1 MKRAWFSLL
10 AVSAIVST
18 LPSLGEA
25 QTVSLK
31 KNQIY
36 RVSGGPLCGF
46 VTPRNKW
53 LPVKKVGNQYR
64 IIKGGSPS
72 TRQACTALLKP
83 SARRSLAQLPDTSA
97 IVSESTA
104 GGQSI
109 RSVSGTPPTF
119 PQLVEA
125 GGQNYFWRSGVVD
138 AIATGTPNAGQC
150 NEFFSSAVDGESGGY
165 GACYLAEGVSYSISE
180 IASSGT
186 TLCYMRNF
194 PTAAVADN
202 QLVDVISGTL
212 PGGSVRNL
220 FTQPSGSQPRVVKIQ
235 LAGADEEGGGPMFI
249 RVYSEQQ
256 NTAQGN
262 QYRFDFWACKSG
274 ENSPPQ
280 EAQQLR
286 LSAGGELIATSIN
299 SSEGQQFTS
308 TVRGFLVPGSEGLEF
323 DASRGRSAVFG
334 GGNNN
339 PGTEN
344 NFKSRV
350 LINGDNEIRHWL
362 RHAMGS
368 NSLRTGYSASRFG
381 GEGLVSLRFY
391 EGAFKEAIS
400 GGHAHEYGGSTE
412 FRDTY
417 YAAATSNSFSNE
429 TAEINF
435 TSDDFFQEGITVPE
449 ISSSQFSCR
458 QSADISIT
466 LDMSRESMQA
476 VAAECE
482 GGRVNGQIQ
491 FCQTQVIRTA
501 NERYTNV
508 CSGQ

>member
-1 MKRAWFSLL
+1 MKRTWISLL
-10 AVSAIVST
+10 AVGAIVSAIT
-18 LPSLGEA
+18 SSAEA

-31 KNQIY
+31 KNQVQ

-53 LPVKKVGNQYR
+53 LPVKKVGKQYR
-64 IIKGGSPS
+64 ILKGGSPS
-72 TRQACTALLKP
+72 TRAACTALLKP

-97 IVSESTA
+97 IISESST
-104 GGQSI
+104 GSQSI

-125 GGQNYFWRSGVVD
+125 GGENYFWRSGVVD
-138 AIATGTPNAGQC
+138 AIATGSPNAGQC

-180 IASSGT
+180 IATSGT

-194 PTAAVADN
+194 PTAAAVDN
-202 QLVDVISGTL
+202 QLVEVLSGNL
-212 PGGSVRNL
+212 PGGNIRNL
-220 FTQPSGSQPRVVKIQ
+220 FNQPSGSQARVVKIQ
-235 LAGADEEGGGPMFI
+235 PVGAGDEGGGPIFI
-249 RVYSEQQ
+249 RVYSDQQ
-256 NTAQGN
+256 NAAQGN
-262 QYRFDFWACKSG
+262 QYRSDFWACDAG
-274 ENSPPQ
+274 ENAPPQ

-286 LSAGGELIATSIN
+286 LSAGGELIATSIH

-308 TVRGFLVPGSEGLEF
+308 TVRGFLVPGSQGLEF
-323 DASRGRSAVFG
+323 DASRGRSAIFG

-350 LINGDNEIRHWL
+350 LINGENEIRHWL

-400 GGHAHEYGGSTE
+400 GEHAHEYGGSTE

-435 TSDDFFQEGITVPE
+435 ATDDFFQEGITVPE

-458 QSADISIT
+458 QTADISIT
-466 LDMSRESMQA
+466 LDMSRESMQS

-482 GGRVNGQIQ
+482 GGRVEGQIQ
-491 FCQTQVIRTA
+491 FCQTQVLRIA
-501 NERYTNV
+501 NERYENV
-508 CSGQ
+508 CFGQ